1 MRPSVHSS
9 LGVVLALGL
18 LSGCSGSD
26 TVPVVSP
33 TGPVA
38 AVEDQRDSPEPEAL
52 TSEEAALVSQAES
65 EPDPASLPD
74 L

>member
-1 MRPSVHSS
+1 MKSPLFGP
-9 LGVVLALGL
+9 LGIVFAIGL

-26 TVPVVSP
+26 TVPVTSP

>member
-1 MRPSVHSS
+1 VYSS

-18 LSGCSGSD
+18 LSGCSGSGSD

-38 AVEDQRDSPEPEAL
+38 AIEDQRDLPEPEAL
-52 TSEEAALVSQAES
+52 TSEEATLVGQAES